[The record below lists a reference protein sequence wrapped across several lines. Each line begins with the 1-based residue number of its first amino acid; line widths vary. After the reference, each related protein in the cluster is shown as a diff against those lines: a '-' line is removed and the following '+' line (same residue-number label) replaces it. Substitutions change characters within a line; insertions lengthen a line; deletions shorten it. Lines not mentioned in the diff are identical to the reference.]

1 MKQIC
6 IHCGRK
12 STGGSLWCQE
22 SYCSIDN
29 MVTVFDYGETVG
41 DLNIVKLLTVL
52 RTSSI
57 YEAERQGQKVLLK
70 IAHAGFQERLKREAA
85 FLMQLQVNKQFHP
98 MLPILLPAHKQ
109 ANLREHPIGKT
120 VSHEQTLY
128 YTIFDYAEG
137 DFLRGILL
145 KNPQPW
151 YQHAGWITISLA
163 DVIALM
169 HKNQILHLCLC
180 PEIVFIRFDKEGI
193 PRPIL
198 MDLGAVSEPQNVAR
212 YWDPRFV
219 PAAYAAPELIRKSGG
234 SVGASTDVYG
244 LNLLLYEMLSGQPAF
259 AYRLRADED
268 IYHDVLQAKPA
279 PMNRADLQTVP
290 EIAARGI
297 NQSYQARQPD
307 VLTLAHEL
315 LATFPPVPKEKKGRR
330 INWRTVAI
338 VIATAF
344 VVTLLIAMALALSE
358 AATAVI

>member
-1 MKQIC
+1 MKQVC

-12 STGGSLWCQE
+12 SIGGSLWCQE

-52 RTSSI
+52 RASTI
-57 YEAERQGQKVLLK
+57 YEAERRGQKVLLK
-70 IAHAGFQERLKREAA
+70 IAHTGYQERLKREAA
-85 FLMQLQVNKQFHP
+85 FLMQLQQNKQFHP
-98 MLPILLPAHKQ
+98 MLPRLLPAHIQ
-109 ANLREHPIGKT
+109 ADISRYPYGKT

-128 YTIFDYAEG
+128 YTIYDYAEG
-137 DFLRGILL
+137 DFLTGILL

-169 HKNQILHLCLC
+169 HQNQVLHLCLC

-198 MDLGAVSEPQNVAR
+198 MDLGAVSNPQQVSGNWNRR
-212 YWDPRFV
+212 YV
-219 PAAYAAPELIRKSGG
+219 PAAYVAPELIRKSGG
-234 SVGASTDVYG
+234 SVGAATDVYG
-244 LNLLLYEMLSGQPAF
+244 LSLLLHEMLAGQPAY

-268 IYHDVLQAKPA
+268 IYHDVLNQDPA
-279 PMNRADLQTVP
+279 PMNRADLRNVP
-290 EIAARGI
+290 DITARGI
-297 NQSYQARQPD
+297 SKNYQSRQPD
-307 VLTLAHEL
+307 VLTLAQEL
-315 LATFPPVPKEKKGRR
+315 LATFPPVPKEKKARR
-330 INWRTVAI
+330 INWRTVAV

-358 AATAVI
+358 AATAVL